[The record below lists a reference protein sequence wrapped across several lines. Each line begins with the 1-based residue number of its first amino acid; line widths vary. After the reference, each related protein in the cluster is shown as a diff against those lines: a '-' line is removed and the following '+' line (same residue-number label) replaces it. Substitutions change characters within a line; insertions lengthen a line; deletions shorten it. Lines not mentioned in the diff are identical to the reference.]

1 MIGPDCFVLGGRRGA
16 DITLNGTTYPRP
28 NGSGQENAMAA
39 FLCAGTVGMQT
50 NSEQAALALYPN
62 PATDRL
68 TVQLPTRV
76 RVRTLEVLATDGRVV
91 LHHTA
96 SATATT
102 TIPVA
107 ALPPGIYLLRADQG
121 RLLGRFVK
129 E

>member
-1 MIGPDCFVLGGRRGA
+1 MANGP
-16 DITLNGTTYPRP
+16 
-28 NGSGQENAMAA
+28 
-39 FLCAGTVGMQT
+39 
-50 NSEQAALALYPN
+50 LAL
-62 PATDRL
+62 DRFD
-68 TVQLPTRV
+68 RAI
-76 RVRTLEVLATDGRVV
+76 LEVLATDGRVV